1 MIKHTFSLTIL
12 FFSLQLFSRESPS
25 WLRYPAISPDGSTIA
40 FTYMGDIYTVP
51 SGGGR
56 ATPITSHPAHDFMPV
71 WSNDGQYIAFAS
83 DRYGNFDIYL
93 VPATGGVPKR
103 LTFHSAQEYPY
114 SFTRDDKSI
123 VFGATRMDH
132 VASRNYPT
140 ASQPELYSVPATGG
154 RVTQILSSPAE
165 DIAFNNA
172 GDVFLYHDKKGS
184 ENTWRKH
191 QTSSVA
197 RDIWLYDT
205 KTKLHRP
212 LTNFAGEDRSPV
224 FAENDQAFYYLSE
237 ESGSFNIHKRSLT
250 GKEASQQLTQ
260 FKKHPVR
267 FLSAARNGTLAFSW
281 NGELYTWQN
290 GNTRKL
296 AVNIVSDQPANQE
309 EIVKVTSGSAFNV
322 SSNNKEVL
330 FVYRGDVFVN
340 SIENAITK
348 QITATPGQEVSASFS
363 PDGNT
368 IVYSAE
374 RNGKW
379 SIFQTTRVRKEEPY
393 FYAATLLEEKPL
405 IDNSNDNTQPLFSPD
420 GKEIAFI
427 ENKNHLKVLTLAT
440 KQTRNILVNDE
451 LFAWGESARYVQWS
465 PDGKWFLFDYD
476 TPGSA
481 AGEVGI
487 VAADGKGKAF
497 NLTKSGFED
506 SRAKW
511 VLDGK
516 AMLWF
521 SNRDGLRGAAM
532 AGGRQ
537 ADVYAM
543 FFSKKAWDRF
553 NLNKADAALLKDME
567 EATSKADTTKK
578 KEEKKD
584 TTVVID
590 WDDIELRKTR
600 LTIHSSSL
608 GDALLSKDGETLYYL
623 ARFEKGFNLW
633 STQIKTRETKMLT
646 ALDANAASMVWDKDQ
661 KYIYLTS
668 GGGLTK
674 IDPSI
679 NKQEKVTIN
688 GEMRVDRL
696 AERRFQFEHV
706 WRKTRNT
713 FYTASMHGVDW
724 NSYKS
729 DYEKYLPFIG
739 NHYEFAELISELLGE
754 LNVSHSGAVYSNN
767 SSDGDATAAL
777 GVYYDNTYTGEG
789 FKILEIIKGGPLDK
803 NDILLSPGAVLK
815 SVDGV
820 VIQPGDDL
828 SIFLNRKAGK
838 HTLLTFL
845 EKGKEIAYV
854 VKPITLA
861 EENTLLYRRW
871 IRRNQQDV
879 EKRSKGK
886 LGYVHIPGMNDGA
899 YRNVYEEVMGKY
911 FDKKALVVDTR
922 FNGGGDLVGDLDMF
936 LSGKKFMDYG
946 TDKGNS
952 GFEPNFRW
960 TKPSISLVNE
970 ANYSDGHCYAYMI
983 QAQKINKLVGMP
995 VPGTCTF
1002 AGWSALM
1009 DTGIRWGAPP
1019 VGVKAMNG
1027 RYLENWQT
1035 EPDIKVA
1042 NDAQKI
1048 VTGTDQQLEAAVDEL
1063 LKDIR

>member
-1 MIKHTFSLTIL
+1 MKQICTLIAASFSLFTMA
-12 FFSLQLFSRESPS
+12 QETPS
-25 WLRYPAISPDGSTIA
+25 WLRYPAISPDGNTIA

-51 SGGGR
+51 VGGGT
-56 ATPITSHPAHDFMPV
+56 ATPLTSHPAHDYMPV
-71 WSNDGQYIAFAS
+71 WSNDGQHIAFAS

-93 VPATGGVPKR
+93 IAARGGAPKR
-103 LTFHSAQEYPY
+103 LTFHSTHEYPY

-132 VASRNYPT
+132 VASRNYP
-140 ASQPELYSVPATGG
+140 AGSQPELYSVPVAGG

-165 DIAFNNA
+165 DIAFNKS
-172 GDVFLYHDKKGS
+172 GDAFLYHDKKGG
-184 ENTWRKH
+184 ENAWRKH
-191 QTSSVA
+191 QTSSIA
-197 RDIWLYDT
+197 RDIWLYST
-205 KTKLHRP
+205 KTKSHQQ
-212 LTNFAGEDRSPV
+212 LTSFAGEDRSPV
-224 FAENDQAFYYLSE
+224 FTDNDQAFYYLSE
-237 ESGSFNIHKRSLT
+237 ESGTFNIHKRSVA
-250 GKEASQQLTQ
+250 GNERSQQLTQ
-260 FKKHPVR
+260 FTKHPVR
-267 FLSAARNGTLAFSW
+267 FLSAAQNGTLAFSW
-281 NGELYTWQN
+281 NGDLYTWQN
-290 GNTRKL
+290 GSSRK
-296 AVNIVSDQPANQE
+296 VPVTVISDNRNNQE
-309 EIVKVTSGSAFNV
+309 EIVKVTSGSGFNV
-322 SSNNKEVL
+322 SPNNKEAV
-330 FVYRGDVFVN
+330 FMYRGDIFVN
-340 SIENAITK
+340 SIENGITK
-348 QITATPGQEVSASFS
+348 QITSTPGQETAASFS
-363 PDGNT
+363 PDGST

-379 SIFQTTRVRKEEPY
+379 SIFQSTRVRKEEPY
-393 FYAATLLEEKPL
+393 FYAATLIEEKPL
-405 IDNSNDNTQPLFSPD
+405 IDNKNDNTQPQFSPD

-427 ENKNHLKVLTLAT
+427 ENKNNLKVYTLAT

-451 LFAWGESARYVQWS
+451 LFAWGENAKYFQWS
-465 PDGKWFLFDYD
+465 PDGKWFLFNYD
-476 TPGSA
+476 MPGSA

-487 VAADGKGKAF
+487 VPADGKGKAF

-506 SRAKW
+506 TRGKW

-516 AMLWF
+516 AMIWF

-532 AGGRQ
+532 AGGQQ

-543 FFSKKAWDRF
+543 FFAKKAWDKF

-567 EATSKADTTKK
+567 EAKAKADTTKK
-578 KEEKKD
+578 KDEKRD

-623 ARFEKGFNLW
+623 ARFEKGYNLW
-633 STQIKTRETKMLT
+633 STNLKTKETKMLI
-646 ALDANAASMVWDKDQ
+646 ALDATTASMSWDKDQ
-661 KYIYLTS
+661 KNIYLTS
-668 GGGLTK
+668 SGGLTK
-674 IDPSI
+674 IDPAI

-688 GEMRVDRL
+688 GEMRVNRL

-706 WRKTRNT
+706 WRKTNNT

-724 NSYKS
+724 NSYKQ

-754 LNVSHSGAVYSNN
+754 LNVSHSGAAYSKNDP
-767 SSDGDATAAL
+767 DGDATAAL
-777 GVYYDNTYTGEG
+777 GIYYDDSYTGEG
-789 FKILEIIKGGPLDK
+789 VKILEVVKGGPLDK
-803 NDILLSPGAVLK
+803 SDISLSPGAILK
-815 SVDGV
+815 AVDGI
-820 VIQPGDDL
+820 VIKPDNDL
-828 SIFLNRKAGK
+828 SELLNRKAGK
-838 HTLLTFL
+838 NTLLSFV
-845 EKGKEIAYV
+845 EKGKEVAYV
-854 VKPITLA
+854 VKPVSIG

-871 IRRNQQDV
+871 IKRNQEEV
-879 EKRSKGK
+879 EKLSNGQ

-899 YRNVYEEVMGKY
+899 YRNVYEEVMGRY

-936 LSGKKFMDYG
+936 LSGKKFVDYG
-946 TDKGNS
+946 TDKGNT

-1002 AGWSALM
+1002 AGWATLM
-1009 DTGIRWGAPP
+1009 DTGIRWGVPP

-1027 RYLENWQT
+1027 KYLENWQT

-1048 VTGTDQQLEAAVDEL
+1048 VTGADQQLEAAVKEL
-1063 LKDIR
+1063 LKEAK